1 MFFLALKY
9 KMVEMELGTI
19 QQHYSALAKRG
30 ALTLLSTVPGNIS
43 MRFSSNNKAA
53 FNVDF
58 CHDTD
63 LNSGPQVLA
72 LEVAHNN
79 DILFDKVKL
88 PFTLFLE
95 N

>member
-1 MFFLALKY
+1 ML
-9 KMVEMELGTI
+9 EMELGTI
-19 QQHYSALAKRG
+19 QLRFLALAKSY
-30 ALTLLSTVPGNIS
+30 LSLLSTVPGDIS